1 MSTVIEKERPV
12 VSAGT
17 TSARQYQLRKKGRAG
32 AINKR
37 KWSPWTLLGVRVVFG
52 ALLLGI
58 WESIVKFEVV
68 DPDFLPPPSEVGAWI
83 VQAAEDGSI
92 YRNLIATGIAMV
104 LSFVIGSSAGILCGV
119 FFGRFENVAA
129 VVSPFVLFLNALPRV
144 ALAPLFILYLGITV
158 WSKVAVGASIV
169 FFVLLLNT
177 LAGIR
182 SVDRDHT
189 KLARLNRMSTQ
200 QIFWKVTLPT
210 AVPAIFAGLKLA
222 AVYSLLGVVVSE
234 MVASTEGLGQLII
247 YNTNT
252 FDLPG
257 VYGTLVILATLAMVL
272 TSLMN
277 VLESRLLAWQQ
288 HGDR

>member
-1 MSTVIEKERPV
+1 MSATSEKERPAM
-12 VSAGT
+12 SSGT
-17 TSARQYQLRKKGRAG
+17 TSAQQIQLRKKGRA
-32 AINKR
+32 AAVKSR
-37 KWSPWTLLGVRVVFG
+37 TWSRWTLLGVRILFG
-52 ALLLGI
+52 AALLGI
-58 WESIVKFEVV
+58 WEAVVRAEIV
-68 DPDFLPPPSEVGAWI
+68 DPDFVPPPSEVAQWI

-104 LSFVIGSSAGILCGV
+104 LSFVIGSSAGIVCGV
-119 FFGRFENVAA
+119 FFGRFATLA
-129 VVSPFVLFLNALPRV
+129 SVVSPFVLFLNALPRV

-177 LAGIR
+177 LAGIS

-189 KLARLNRMSTQ
+189 KLARLHRMSTQ

-252 FDLPG
+252 FELPG

-277 VLESRLLAWQQ
+277 VLESHLLAWQQ

>member
-1 MSTVIEKERPV
+1 M
-12 VSAGT
+12 
-17 TSARQYQLRKKGRAG
+17 L
-32 AINKR
+32 
-37 KWSPWTLLGVRVVFG
+37 
-52 ALLLGI
+52 
-58 WESIVKFEVV
+58 
-68 DPDFLPPPSEVGAWI
+68 
-83 VQAAEDGSI
+83 
-92 YRNLIATGIAMV
+92 

-119 FFGRFENVAA
+119 FFGRFERVAA
-129 VVSPFVLFLNALPRV
+129 VISPFVLFLNALPRV
-144 ALAPLFILYLGITV
+144 ALAPLFILYLGIGV

-189 KLARLNRMSTQ
+189 KLGRLNQMSTR
-200 QIFWKVTLPT
+200 QIFWKITLPT

-222 AVYSLLGVVVSE
+222 AVYALLGVVVSE
-234 MVASTEGLGQLII
+234 MVASTSGLGQLII

-252 FDLPG
+252 FQMPG

>member
-1 MSTVIEKERPV
+1 MSAIIEKEPPAV
-12 VSAGT
+12 TAGT
-17 TSARQYQLRKKGRAG
+17 TSARQLQLRKQGRRG
-32 AINKR
+32 ALSKR
-37 KWSPWTLLGVRVVFG
+37 TWSPWTLLGVRVLFG
-52 ALLLGI
+52 ALLLGM
-58 WESIVKFEVV
+58 WQGAVRAELV
-68 DPDFLPPPSEVGAWI
+68 DPDFVPSPSEVAAWI

-92 YRNLIATGIAMV
+92 YRNVIATGIAML
-104 LSFVIGSSAGILCGV
+104 LSFVIGSSAGIGCGV
-119 FFGRFENVAA
+119 IFGRFERVAA
-129 VVSPFVLFLNALPRV
+129 VISPFVLFLNALPRV
-144 ALAPLFILYLGITV
+144 ALAPLFILYLGIGV
-158 WSKVAVGASIV
+158 WSKVSVGASIV

-182 SVDRDHT
+182 SVDSDHT
-189 KLARLNRMSTQ
+189 KLARLNRMSTR

-210 AVPAIFAGLKLA
+210 AIPAIFAGLKLA

-252 FDLPG
+252 FEMPG
-257 VYGTLVILATLAMVL
+257 VYGTLLILATLAMVL
-272 TSLMN
+272 SSVMN